1 MKKRIG
7 ARIKEII
14 SCSDTRL
21 GANSP
26 KLPMEIDVREEYAN
40 AFRTES
46 YNLFWARLQAVSNR
60 DPTTCT
66 VLAAEST
73 TSAARLP
80 SYRLFVENLLDPDQ
94 PTVIRTL
101 SLIHTRPSTHSLLS
115 KYFTQTANAS
125 LLCGLLLKDMDHIR
139 VKYRSLKATLDQ
151 IPKTQLPNPE
161 ILARITEFVNAR
173 NPFDRSGSTPSR
185 VQVMQA
191 DCFKLLKQLESKRD
205 KAKAKLNL
213 KNKLKHSS
221 AVFLVA
227 LTASL
232 TIIIATHALAL
243 LVAAP
248 GLITA
253 TSLGPG
259 SSTRRLARVAAQLD
273 AAAKGTYT
281 LSRDLETI
289 SRLVNRVKDEMEH
302 MHSTVK
308 YLVGRGNDEGNWLHG
323 INGEL
328 VVRQFSKINECCSF
342 SNQVDDL
349 EEHLYLCFLTIN
361 RARNLVL
368 KEILDPGQ

>member
-7 ARIKEII
+7 ARIKEIL

-26 KLPMEIDVREEYAN
+26 KLPMEIDVREEYAK

-94 PTVIRTL
+94 PTVFRTL

-185 VQVMQA
+185 VQVVQA

-289 SRLVNRVKDEMEH
+289 RDRKS
-302 MHSTVK
+302 
-308 YLVGRGNDEGNWLHG
+308 
-323 INGEL
+323 
-328 VVRQFSKINECCSF
+328 VV
-342 SNQVDDL
+342 
-349 EEHLYLCFLTIN
+349 
-361 RARNLVL
+361 
-368 KEILDPGQ
+368 